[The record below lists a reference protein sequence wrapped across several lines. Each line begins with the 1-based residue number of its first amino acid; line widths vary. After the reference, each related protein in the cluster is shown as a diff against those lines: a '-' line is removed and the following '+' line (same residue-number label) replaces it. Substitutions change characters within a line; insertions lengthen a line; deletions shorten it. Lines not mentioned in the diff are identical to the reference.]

1 MEEPLTKSDPAA
13 PTGLTS
19 AQVLSLLEPDQLVS
33 AKRHHFGRRTP
44 VPWQTV
50 MFWILRAYWLAV
62 LVVAVVAAIRTL
74 KG

>member
-1 MEEPLTKSDPAA
+1 MDEPRATEDPGKAA
-13 PTGLTS
+13 GLTS

-33 AKRHHFGRRTP
+33 AKRHHFGRRTA

-50 MFWILRAYWLAV
+50 AFWILRVYWVAV
-62 LVVAVVAAIRTL
+62 LVVAVLAAMRAI

>member
-1 MEEPLTKSDPAA
+1 MDEPVPREDASA
-13 PTGLTS
+13 PEGLTS

-50 MFWILRAYWLAV
+50 AFWILRLYWVAA
-62 LVVAVVAAIRTL
+62 LVVAVVAAMRAI